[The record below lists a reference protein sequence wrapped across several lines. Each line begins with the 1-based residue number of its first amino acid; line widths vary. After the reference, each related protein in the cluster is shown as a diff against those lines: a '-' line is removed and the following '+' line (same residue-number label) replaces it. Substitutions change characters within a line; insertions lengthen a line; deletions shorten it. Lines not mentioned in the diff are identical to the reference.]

1 MSYIFLG
8 GTLLENQKSYLARLL
23 LKYREINH
31 FTQQFV
37 ADKVGITRSTYT
49 YYETGKTQPSIE
61 TLQALKKLL
70 NIPSEEF
77 FPPEKT
83 RYMNYL
89 SDSGA
94 KRNFDYYF
102 NPPQAPAAPPKT
114 MGELNDDEKEL
125 IANYRLA
132 NNILKRKARNIL
144 DPEYETLKQKKTQD

>member
-1 MSYIFLG
+1 MDQG
-8 GTLLENQKSYLARLL
+8 KSHLARLL

-70 NIPSEEF
+70 NIPSDEF
-77 FPPEKT
+77 FQPEKT
-83 RYMNYL
+83 RSRYINYF
-89 SDSGA
+89 SDSDS
-94 KRNFDYYF
+94 KRDFDYYF
-102 NPPQAPAAPPKT
+102 NPTQAPETPPKI

-132 NNILKRKARNIL
+132 NNVLKRKARNIL
-144 DPEYETLKQKKTQD
+144 DPEYEALKQKKTQD